1 MVAGSKKYHQI
12 LRAVIA
18 WFVAIIFMFP
28 LYWWLSVSL
37 RTDRDIFNRP
47 PDLVAPEITTKSYR
61 VVLLGLS
68 RAQTTI
74 EEEGSVGWGENNSTF
89 AVPILADSV
98 YIAVSST
105 IITLLISLTAAYALS
120 RMTFRGRHHF
130 VFWVLSTRMMPPV
143 AVALPMFFM
152 FRAFNLIDT
161 YTGAILIHALMNFPL
176 AVLLLKSFIDDIP
189 KEIDHAAMLD
199 GAHRLTV
206 FWKLILPTIRGGVA
220 ATAVLCFIFSWTEF
234 LFILSLTQAKISTV
248 PVAAS
253 TFVTSTGTAW
263 GYMAAMTCTAIL
275 PAFIF
280 IALVQKHLVRGLT
293 LGTLK

>member
-1 MVAGSKKYHQI
+1 MVAGQAKWQTI
-12 LRAVIA
+12 VRAGFA
-18 WFVAIIFMFP
+18 WVTALIFMFP
-28 LYWWLSVSL
+28 LYWWISVSF
-37 RTDRDIFNRP
+37 RTDRDIFNKP
-47 PDLVAPEITTKSYR
+47 PILLPDEYTLKSYK

-68 RAQTTI
+68 PAATSL
-74 EEEGSVGWGENNSTF
+74 EEEGGVSWGTNNSTW
-89 AVPILADSV
+89 AAPILADSV
-98 YIAVSST
+98 FIAVAST
-105 IITLLISLTAAYALS
+105 LITLLVSVTAAYALS
-120 RMTFRGRHHF
+120 RMNFRGRHHF

-152 FRAFNLIDT
+152 FRQFSLIDT

-189 KEIDHAAMLD
+189 QEIDHAAMLD
-199 GAHRLTV
+199 GAHRFVV
-206 FWKLILPTIRGGVA
+206 FWKMILPTIRGGIA

-234 LFILSLTQAKISTV
+234 LFILSLTQANVSTV

-253 TFVTSTGTAW
+253 TFVTSTGTSW
-263 GYMAAMTCTAIL
+263 GLMAAMTCTAIL